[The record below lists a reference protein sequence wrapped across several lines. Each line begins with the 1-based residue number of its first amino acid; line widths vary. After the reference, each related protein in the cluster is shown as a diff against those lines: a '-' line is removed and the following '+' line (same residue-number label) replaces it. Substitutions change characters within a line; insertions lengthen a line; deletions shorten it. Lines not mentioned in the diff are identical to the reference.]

1 MSNSAPRKKE
11 SSIFLAGI
19 VSLTLFALFCF
30 GTYFSSPAAASQSSH
45 LAALFT
51 LSSEDILDEETEL
64 YIRGNVSS
72 TGLDTLDAPVNDVW
86 QSDLHYSYPASGGA
100 GAVIYIVDTGIE
112 SLFAFGDRLM
122 PGYSAD
128 GGSSDGR
135 NDCEGHGTAVASVAA
150 SHVGV
155 APKATIVPVQVKK
168 CDSESFDTNALA
180 EGIRW
185 VIANHNYSTTGI
197 INISSALQI
206 GDGFDG
212 ETTDASDAIVEA
224 LDAGF
229 FVVQSAGNNSNPKGD
244 EKSRFVNKSV
254 GTTVVDAC
262 QVEQSNNEGLFTVGS
277 YSFEGG
283 QGSRAAFSNSG
294 GCVDIWAPGSKVETL
309 NLDGDIEFSSGTS
322 FSAPMVAGVAALIVG
337 EYPSISASEIKEKIL
352 ATAGDGNLSSGM
364 EPFEANTRYYNDGEE
379 MIIVTIS
386 SRTTEQVLRI
396 PAKY

>member
-11 SSIFLAGI
+11 NSIFLAGI

-45 LAALFT
+45 LAALFR
-51 LSSEDILDEETEL
+51 LSSEDILDEETNL

-72 TGLDTLDAPVNDVW
+72 TGLDTLDAPVNDIW
-86 QSDLHYSYPASGGA
+86 QSDLRYSYPASGGA

-128 GGSSDGR
+128 GGSNDGR

-229 FVVQSAGNNSNPKGD
+229 FVVQSAGNNSNPKGG

-254 GTTVVDAC
+254 ATTVVDAC
-262 QVEQSNNEGLFTVGS
+262 QVGQSNNEGLFTVGS
-277 YSFEGG
+277 YSFEEGK
-283 QGSRAAFSNSG
+283 GSRAAFSNSG

-352 ATAGDGNLSSGM
+352 DTSGDGNLSSGM
-364 EPFEANTRYYNDGEE
+364 EPFDANTRYYNDGEE
-379 MIIVTIS
+379 MIIVTVS